1 MWRSWLHPLV
11 SVSSSVRW
19 VCGLQS
25 KALSVTFR
33 GLKCLCGCLLCPPA
47 LSFLTPWGTPHL
59 AALTPLQAIH
69 KDMNCKEY
77 QDDLALRAQD
87 DVAAR
92 QTTEMLRVRLGQSR
106 GPGDLSS
113 GSCWG
118 RGFSERTVV
127 HTVLEALTSWL
138 SPHPE
143 MGFWMSGQMG
153 AAGRASGWTE
163 EAAEREETRLDTARP
178 GRGSGG
184 E

>member
-1 MWRSWLHPLV
+1 MCCYYHMWRSWLHPLV

-47 LSFLTPWGTPHL
+47 LSFLMPWGTPHL

-118 RGFSERTVV
+118 QGLLGKDCCSYSPGGSDLLVV
-127 HTVLEALTSWL
+127 TPSRD
-138 SPHPE
+138 
-143 MGFWMSGQMG
+143 GI
-153 AAGRASGWTE
+153 
-163 EAAEREETRLDTARP
+163 
-178 GRGSGG
+178 
-184 E
+184 